1 MVFPCKLGGVSFS
14 GGAVGRGLTRDI
26 CTALGAVLLAF
37 MPALGG
43 QYTKQ
48 FDASPEKVWD
58 ACVRVAEE
66 DYTSVG
72 VARRTGMVSF
82 LTKPSITADALDVT
96 VKVER
101 QPNGKT
107 SVVLHAT
114 KRRQLNTPRTGGAV
128 SRWFFK
134 RVARLIRQ

>member
-1 MVFPCKLGGVSFS
+1 MVFPCKPGGVSFS
-14 GGAVGRGLTRDI
+14 GGAVGRVLMRDI
-26 CTALGAVLLAF
+26 CAALGAVLLAC

-48 FDASPEKVWD
+48 FDSSPEKVWD

-101 QPNGKT
+101 RPNGKT

-114 KRRQLNTPRTGGAV
+114 KRRQLNAPRTGGAV

-134 RVARLIRQ
+134 RVAGLLRQ